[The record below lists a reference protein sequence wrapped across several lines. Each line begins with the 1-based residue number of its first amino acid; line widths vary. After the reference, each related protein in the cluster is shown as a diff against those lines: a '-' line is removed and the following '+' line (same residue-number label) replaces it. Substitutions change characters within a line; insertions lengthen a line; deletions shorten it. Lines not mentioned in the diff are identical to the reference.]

1 MTTRPGRFLL
11 AVILAAAGCGVFT
24 EPLPRHVAL
33 LAEDPPVVTIPDTV
47 SAGMEFEVSFTT
59 LYLGYCQRPGP
70 TEVEIADLVARIT
83 PFTLS
88 LTPKGRACPD
98 GAREFRRAAKVKFD
112 RPGLARVL
120 LRVLTNSDSATT
132 LEFDVVVRA
141 TNT

>member
-11 AVILAAAGCGVFT
+11 AVILATAGCGVFT
-24 EPLPRHVAL
+24 EPLPRHVAS
-33 LAEDPPVVTIPDTV
+33 LAEYPPGVTIPDTV
-47 SAGMEFEVSFTT
+47 SAGTEFEVSFTT
-59 LYLGYCQRPGP
+59 SHLAWCERAGP

-98 GAREFRRAAKVKFD
+98 SAREIRRAAKVKFD